1 MTFLLKALFNYT
13 ISAIMCVNK
22 KAIDRNKLRLWPFFY
37 FTASPFSTRQAP
49 TPRILLM

>member
-1 MTFLLKALFNYT
+1 MTFLLKALFYYT
-13 ISAIMCVNK
+13 ISAIICVNN
-22 KAIDRNKLRLWPFFY
+22 KAIASNKLRLWPFFY

>member
-22 KAIDRNKLRLWPFFY
+22 KAIDRNKLRLWPFF
-37 FTASPFSTRQAP
+37 TLPHHPSAHAKH
-49 TPRILLM
+49 LLRAYC